1 MNDNNIEFFVNF
13 AQEYIFMIYTE
24 MCNKKDRSP
33 CRFFLS
39 PDQIEKCEIWFT
51 FLFTAMGTR

>member
-1 MNDNNIEFFVNF
+1 MS
-13 AQEYIFMIYTE
+13 YME

-39 PDQIEKCEIWFT
+39 PDQIEKREIWFP
-51 FLFTAMGTR
+51 FLLTAMGTR